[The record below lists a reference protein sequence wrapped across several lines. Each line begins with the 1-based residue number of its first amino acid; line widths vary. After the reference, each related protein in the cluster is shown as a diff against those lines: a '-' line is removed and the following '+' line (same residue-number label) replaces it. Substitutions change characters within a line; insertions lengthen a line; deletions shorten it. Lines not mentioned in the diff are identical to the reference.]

1 MLTGYGLGIWTKV
14 LMANADALNGYSL
27 KNKIV

>member
-1 MLTGYGLGIWTKV
+1 LTGYGLGIWKKV
-14 LMANADALNGYSL
+14 LMASVDALNGYFL

>member
-1 MLTGYGLGIWTKV
+1 LTGYGLGIWKKV
-14 LMANADALNGYSL
+14 LMANADKLNCYTL